1 MSIIRSW
8 RAFLAAT
15 LLMVA
20 EGGATGVGATGVGA
34 ASPNT
39 TEAGAAL
46 LRAAGD
52 GDAARVQALLAEGA
66 PREARDADGNTPL
79 LRATLANAEAAAT
92 ALIEAGADVN
102 AKNAMQDSAYL
113 YAGARGHNGILARTL
128 RHGADLRSTNRYGG
142 TALIPAC
149 ERGLIETVRML
160 LAAGVDPNHV
170 NRLGWT
176 GLLEAI
182 ILSDGG
188 PDHQAVVALLIAGGA
203 DVNLADGDGRSP
215 LWHARQRGQAATTQ
229 LLLAAGAR

>member
-15 LLMVA
+15 LLAVA
-20 EGGATGVGATGVGA
+20 EGSA
-34 ASPNT
+34 ASSGEAGK

-46 LRAAGD
+46 LQAAGD
-52 GDAARVQALLAEGA
+52 GDAARVQALLARGA
-66 PREARDADGNTPL
+66 PLEARDADGNTPL
-79 LRATLANAEAAAT
+79 LRATLANAEAAASV
-92 ALIEAGADVN
+92 LIQAGADVN

-113 YAGARGHNGILARTL
+113 YAGARGHNGILAQTL

-149 ERGLIETVRML
+149 ERGLVETVRML
-160 LAAGVDPNHV
+160 LAAGVDPDHV

-215 LWHARQRGQAATTQ
+215 LWHARQRGQAATAQ